1 MPGIPLSLRRAGAA
15 AVALVVAAS
24 LLIVLLAGCGGGDSS
39 GAAALHGQPGPLT
52 RAGCAGGGTAARTLT
67 FRLPSP
73 DGVRT
78 AAVRV
83 PAAATGH
90 AAPLLV
96 ALHGGGDTGAQMEAS
111 SGLGRIADAAGFLVA
126 FPDATGVHRYWNLDE
141 RHGPD
146 DVGFVA
152 ALVDRVAARACVDP
166 HRIFAAGLSNGG
178 GMAARLA
185 CALSGRIAG
194 VVVVAGTVAHVP
206 ECGPGRPVS
215 VLEIHGSADPHVPY
229 TGDPE
234 TGAGAIR
241 DWLADWAT
249 RDRCPGAPTHRT
261 IARTVLG
268 LEWDHCADGTRVAHL
283 ELLGGGHEWPGST
296 PDPGSPP
303 KPPSPISAAAE
314 AWRFLAAIPAR
325 PGDQG

>member
-15 AVALVVAAS
+15 AVALVAAAGLLVAM
-24 LLIVLLAGCGGGDSS
+24 AGWGGG
-39 GAAALHGQPGPLT
+39 GGGPPATAALHGQPGPLT
-52 RAGCAGGGTAARTLT
+52 RAGCAGGGPAAREFTL
-67 FRLPSP
+67 RLPSP

-78 AAVRV
+78 ATVRV
-83 PAAATGH
+83 PATAAGH

-111 SGLGRIADAAGFLVA
+111 SGLKAVADAAGFLVA
-126 FPDATGVHRYWNLDE
+126 FPDATGAHRYWNLDE

-166 HRIFAAGLSNGG
+166 HRIVAAGLSNGG
-178 GMAARLA
+178 GLAARLA

-229 TGDPE
+229 TGDPA

-261 IARTVLG
+261 VGRTVRA
-268 LEWDHCADGTRVAHL
+268 LEWDRCADGTRVAHL
-283 ELLGGGHEWPGST
+283 ELLGGRHEWPGASP
-296 PDPGSPP
+296 PDPGR
-303 KPPSPISAAAE
+303 PPSPISAAAQVR
-314 AWRFLAAIPAR
+314 RFLASIPVR